1 MPILNR
7 NLLSKIF
14 PKSVGLFEQANNNV
28 ILQQYIKNKSA
39 TKELYGGEI
48 DTTNNQM
55 ELLAAIKA
63 LQSLK
68 RQCRVNLY
76 TDSNYVKQGITEWI
90 VKCKSNGFRN
100 AKKKPVLNSDLW
112 KQLDAL
118 NSMHQVQWYWI
129 KGHSGHPENERAD
142 ALANK
147 GVDEII
153 KQ

>member
-1 MPILNR
+1 MNEVDIFTDGACRHNPGPGGWGAIL
-7 NLLSKIF
+7 
-14 PKSVGLFEQANNNV
+14 KS
-28 ILQQYIKNKSA
+28 KSA

-68 RQCRVNLY
+68 RPCRVNLY

-90 VKCKSNGFRN
+90 VKWKSNGFRN

-112 KQLDAL
+112 KQLDEL
-118 NSMHQVQWYWI
+118 NSMHQV
-129 KGHSGHPENERAD
+129 K
-142 ALANK
+142 
-147 GVDEII
+147 
-153 KQ
+153 

>member
-1 MPILNR
+1 MNEVD
-7 NLLSKIF
+7 IF
-14 PKSVGLFEQANNNV
+14 TDGACRHNPGPGGWGV
-28 ILQQYIKNKSA
+28 ILKSKSA

-68 RQCRVNLY
+68 RPCRVNLY

-90 VKCKSNGFRN
+90 VKWKSNGFRN

-118 NSMHQVQWYWI
+118 NNEYSVNWHWV
-129 KGHSGHPENERAD
+129 KGHSDDPGNDMAD
-142 ALANK
+142 LLANEAM
-147 GVDEII
+147 DELS
-153 KQ
+153 

>member
-1 MPILNR
+1 MNEVDIFTDGACRYNPGPGGWGAIL
-7 NLLSKIF
+7 
-14 PKSVGLFEQANNNV
+14 KSE
-28 ILQQYIKNKSA
+28 SA

-55 ELLAAIKA
+55 ELLAAIRA

-68 RQCRVNLY
+68 RPCRVNLY
-76 TDSNYVKQGITEWI
+76 TDSNYVKLGITEWI
-90 VKCKSNGFRN
+90 KKWKRNGFRN
-100 AKKKPVLNSDLW
+100 AKKKPVLNSNLW
-112 KQLDAL
+112 KHLDQVA
-118 NSMHQVQWYWI
+118 SIHQVEWYWI

-153 KQ
+153 KK

>member
-1 MPILNR
+1 MNEVD
-7 NLLSKIF
+7 IF
-14 PKSVGLFEQANNNV
+14 TDGACRHNPGPGGWGV
-28 ILQQYIKNKSA
+28 ILKSKSA

-63 LQSLK
+63 LKSLK
-68 RQCRVNLY
+68 RPCRVNLY
-76 TDSNYVKQGITEWI
+76 TDSKYVKQGITEWI
-90 VKCKSNGFRN
+90 IKWKSNGFRN
-100 AKKKPVLNSDLW
+100 TKKKPVLNSDLW

-118 NSMHQVQWYWI
+118 NSMHQVKWYWI

-153 KQ
+153 IK

>member
-1 MPILNR
+1 MNEVDIFTDGACRHNPGPGGWGAIL
-7 NLLSKIF
+7 
-14 PKSVGLFEQANNNV
+14 KS
-28 ILQQYIKNKSA
+28 KSA

-55 ELLAAIKA
+55 ELLAAFKA

-68 RQCRVNLY
+68 RPCRVNLY

-90 VKCKSNGFRN
+90 VKWKSNGFRN
-100 AKKKPVLNSDLW
+100 TKKKPVLNSDLW

-118 NSMHQVQWYWI
+118 NSMHQVMWYWI

>member
-1 MPILNR
+1 MNEVDIFTDGACRHNPGPGGWGAIL
-7 NLLSKIF
+7 
-14 PKSVGLFEQANNNV
+14 KS
-28 ILQQYIKNKSA
+28 KSA

-55 ELLAAIKA
+55 ELLAAIRA

-68 RQCRVNLY
+68 RPCKVNLY
-76 TDSNYVKQGITEWI
+76 TDSTYVKQGITEWI
-90 VKCKSNGFRN
+90 IKWKSNGYRN
-100 AKKKPVLNSDLW
+100 SKKKPVLNSDLW
-112 KQLDAL
+112 KQLDEL
-118 NSMHQVQWYWI
+118 DSMHQVKWYWI

-147 GVDEII
+147 GVDEIMI

>member
-1 MPILNR
+1 MNEVD
-7 NLLSKIF
+7 IF
-14 PKSVGLFEQANNNV
+14 TDGACRHNPGPGGWGV
-28 ILQQYIKNKSA
+28 ILKSKSA

-68 RQCRVNLY
+68 RPCRVNLY

-90 VKCKSNGFRN
+90 VKWKSNGFRN
-100 AKKKPVLNSDLW
+100 TKKKPGLNSDLW

-118 NSMHQVQWYWI
+118 NSMHQVKWYWI

>member
-1 MPILNR
+1 MNEVDIFTDGACRHNPGPGGWGAIL
-7 NLLSKIF
+7 
-14 PKSVGLFEQANNNV
+14 KS
-28 ILQQYIKNKSA
+28 KSA

-68 RQCRVNLY
+68 RPCRVNLY

-90 VKCKSNGFRN
+90 IKWKSNGFRN
-100 AKKKPVLNSDLW
+100 AKKKQVLNSDLW
-112 KQLDAL
+112 KQLDELAI
-118 NSMHQVQWYWI
+118 MHQVKWYWI

>member
-1 MPILNR
+1 MNEVDIFTDGACRQNPGPGGWGAIL
-7 NLLSKIF
+7 
-14 PKSVGLFEQANNNV
+14 
-28 ILQQYIKNKSA
+28 KNKSA
-39 TKELYGGEI
+39 TKELYGGEL

-68 RQCRVNLY
+68 RPCRVNLY

-90 VKCKSNGFRN
+90 VKWKSNGFRN
-100 AKKKPVLNSDLW
+100 TKKKPVLNSDLW

-118 NSMHQVQWYWI
+118 NSMHQVKWYWI